1 MTQNHEPSRWWRWP
15 LRVHPSVRLALLT
28 LTRPQGYNLGAGL
41 DLWFLWVK
49 FANNLSVLG
58 LRQVVPLL
66 LIGSQWLLWQRTKEN
81 ERPED
86 QDLSRTL

>member
-1 MTQNHEPSRWWRWP
+1 M
-15 LRVHPSVRLALLT
+15 T
-28 LTRPQGYNLGAGL
+28 LTRPQGYDLGAGL
-41 DLWFLWVK
+41 DLCSLWVK
-49 FANNLSVLG
+49 FANNLSVLR

-66 LIGSQWLLWQRTKEN
+66 LIGTQWLLWQRTKEN

>member
-28 LTRPQGYNLGAGL
+28 LTRPHGYNLGAGL

-66 LIGSQWLLWQRTKEN
+66 LIGTQWLLWQRTKEN